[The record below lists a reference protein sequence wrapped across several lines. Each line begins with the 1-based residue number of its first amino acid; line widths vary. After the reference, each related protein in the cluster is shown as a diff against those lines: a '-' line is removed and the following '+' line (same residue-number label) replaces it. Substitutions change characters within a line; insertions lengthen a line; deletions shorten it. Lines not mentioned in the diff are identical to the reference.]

1 MPNLAEYH
9 PVVVHFAVGL
19 LVAGALLRWLS
30 LTGRVA
36 FASPAAT
43 ALILAGTLAAVLS
56 VKSGDDAHGP
66 VERIPGVA
74 EAVVEHE
81 HWGER
86 ARNAFLFVCLA
97 EIAALVLSR
106 RGRSRP
112 AHVASAVLCVPA
124 LFCLYEAGE
133 HGAELVYS
141 YAGGVGTRSGDPA
154 DVGRLLVAAAH
165 NQALVDRKA
174 GRSAEAAALVSLV
187 ASRFPA
193 DPQIQVMAAESALLD
208 GKDPQAAL
216 GILGRTTVPEKDN
229 RLRIRHGMLMADAQ
243 VAAGRPDDARATL
256 QQLASAFPTNA
267 RIKQRLQGQ
276 GQGAASPA
284 APAPVP

>member
-9 PVVVHFAVGL
+9 PIVVHFAIGF

-43 ALILAGTLAAVLS
+43 ALMLVGTLAAVLS
-56 VKSGDDAHGP
+56 VQSGVDAHGP

-74 EAVVEHE
+74 EAVMEHE

-86 ARNAFLFVCLA
+86 ARNAFLFVGLA
-97 EIAALVLSR
+97 EIAVLILSR
-106 RGRSRP
+106 RGKARP
-112 AHVASAVLCVPA
+112 ALIASAILCVPA
-124 LFCLYEAGE
+124 VFCLYEAGE
-133 HGAELVYS
+133 HGGELVYA

-154 DVGRLLVAAAH
+154 DVGRLLVAAAY

-174 GRSAEAAALVSLV
+174 GHAADAAALVSVV
-187 ASRFPA
+187 AARFPA
-193 DPQIQVMAAESALLD
+193 DPEIQVMAAESALLD

-216 GILGRTTVPEKDN
+216 GILGRTTVPEAKA
-229 RLRIRHGMLMADAQ
+229 RLRVRHGMLMADAQ
-243 VAAGRPDDARATL
+243 EAAGRPDDARATL
-256 QQLASAFPTNA
+256 QQLASAFPQNA
-267 RIKQRLQGQ
+267 RIKQRLQG
-276 GQGAASPA
+276 ASP
-284 APAPVP
+284 PPPVR